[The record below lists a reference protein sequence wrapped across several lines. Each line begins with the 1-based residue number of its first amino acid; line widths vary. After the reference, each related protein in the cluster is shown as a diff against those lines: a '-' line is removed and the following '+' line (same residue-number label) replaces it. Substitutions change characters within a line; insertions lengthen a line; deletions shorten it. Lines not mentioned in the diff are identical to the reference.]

1 MKRDD
6 VDAEN
11 HFMSNESR
19 VSCIIQE
26 NTYTIVCANGHICPF
41 YTMNPFVI
49 FQMTPTLNIDR
60 ALLDQRYFAFQRML
74 HPDKL
79 QHASVQIQQW
89 AEQHISQINQAY
101 KSLQNIVLI
110 AKATVLYLQD
120 PTLGLEQ
127 FNDQDIPMLDSNFLS
142 NIVRLQTQGSPED
155 ITQLYHQII
164 VDLDTSI
171 RKLSLTDVLNSI
183 ARLTY
188 VERLRKLIQEI

>member
-1 MKRDD
+1 
-6 VDAEN
+6 EP
-11 HFMSNESR
+11 
-19 VSCIIQE
+19 
-26 NTYTIVCANGHICPF
+26 TYSVVCSNGHICPF

-89 AEQHISQINQAY
+89 AEQHISQVNQAY
-101 KSLQNIVLI
+101 KALQDTLSV
-110 AKATVLYLQD
+110 AKATALYLQD

-127 FNDQDIPMLDSNFLS
+127 FDDEDIPMLDSDFLS
-142 NIVRLQTQGSPED
+142 NIIRLQTQGVPED
-155 ITQLYHQII
+155 IVQLNHQII
-164 VDLDTSI
+164 VDLDQSI
-171 RKLSLTDVLNSI
+171 RELNLTHVLSSI

>member
-1 MKRDD
+1 
-6 VDAEN
+6 
-11 HFMSNESR
+11 MSDINCTQC
-19 VSCIIQE
+19 VMQKG
-26 NTYTIVCANGHICPF
+26 TYTVVCANGHICPF

-60 ALLDQRYFAFQRML
+60 TLLDQRYFAFQRVL

-79 QHASVQIQQW
+79 QHVSVQIQQW

-101 KSLQNIVLI
+101 KALQDMLLI

-127 FNDQDIPMLDSNFLS
+127 FNDKDIPMLDSDFLS
-142 NIVRLQTQGSPED
+142 NIVRLQTQGTSED
-155 ITQLYHQII
+155 TAQLYHQT
-164 VDLDTSI
+164 VVGLDQSM
-171 RKLSLTDVLNSI
+171 RELNLQGVLNSI